1 VARESVNRETD
12 LVNSLRGVTIVP
24 RVDSNTA
31 SESAIAVAS
40 RELPSSQAWTP
51 KHINE
56 SKTYLTQNESTI
68 LPILALDELVGSQS
82 HTFSQTRNNER
93 VAHSQQSEIL
103 AEREILGM
111 QKDNGLIGE
120 SREPRVDVRNDVSY
134 ATGKF
139 VGFRGLKS
147 NLD

>member
-1 VARESVNRETD
+1 M
-12 LVNSLRGVTIVP
+12 
-24 RVDSNTA
+24 
-31 SESAIAVAS
+31 
-40 RELPSSQAWTP
+40 
-51 KHINE
+51 
-56 SKTYLTQNESTI
+56 
-68 LPILALDELVGSQS
+68 GSQS

-111 QKDNGLIGE
+111 QKDDGLIGE

-147 NLD
+147 NLY